1 MCPAHAAVPLIFPL
15 PGGHA
20 HTTSTHWKGVI
31 KSRLKDQSQ
40 LVSSVKSDMGE
51 GVCKKAESFADVTL
65 VCPLASVVVQCAAAA
80 VPSIQILGAIR

>member
-1 MCPAHAAVPLIFPL
+1 M
-15 PGGHA
+15 
-20 HTTSTHWKGVI
+20 TSPHWKGVP
-31 KSRLKDQSQ
+31 KRGLKEQNQ

-51 GVCKKAESFADVTL
+51 GVCKKSESFADVTL